1 MTLRIKKNDM
11 VKVRCGK
18 DKGKT
23 GKVLRVFPGEDG
35 KERVIVEGVNLVKRH
50 TKPNP
55 KNQQGGIVS
64 RESAFHISNVNLF
77 CPRCQKGVRYG
88 VRVLE
93 DGSKIKFCRK
103 CNEAFS

>member
-1 MTLRIKKNDM
+1 MSLRIKKNDT
-11 VKVRCGK
+11 VKVLCGK
-18 DKGKT
+18 DRGKS
-23 GKVLRVFPGEDG
+23 GKVLRVFPE

-50 TKPNP
+50 TRPNP

-64 RESAFHISNVNLF
+64 RESSLHISNVNLF
-77 CPRCQKGVRYG
+77 CPRCQKGVRFG

-93 DGSKIKFCRK
+93 DGSKIRFCRK